1 MDFTGRP
8 MRGFVYV
15 NPSGVGDDGE
25 LMRWV
30 EAGAQFAASQ
40 PPTKRR

>member
-15 NPSGVGDDGE
+15 APAGFESDAALGAWLQRCTAFVSG
-25 LMRWV
+25 LPAR
-30 EAGAQFAASQ
+30 
-40 PPTKRR
+40 